1 MGHVK
6 TMFAIAFILG
16 GCASP
21 SIQYL
26 GVEPHHVAVGGM
38 DFKIYQIGENLQVIR
53 VNAGRPP
60 GRSEFRILV
69 MRAIEQAT
77 GCEVDRDSLEGD
89 FNLVNGVV
97 EC

>member
-1 MGHVK
+1 MGHFK
-6 TMFAIAFILG
+6 TMFTVAFILG

-26 GVEPHHVAVGGM
+26 GVEPQQVAVGGM
-38 DFKIYQIGENLQVIR
+38 DFKIYQIGENVQVIR

-60 GRSEFRILV
+60 GGSEFRILV
-69 MRAIEQAT
+69 IRAIEQAT

-89 FNLVNGVV
+89 FNLVDGVV
-97 EC
+97 AC

>member
-1 MGHVK
+1 
-6 TMFAIAFILG
+6 MFAVAFILG

-26 GVEPHHVAVGGM
+26 GVEPQQVAVGGM
-38 DFKIYQIGENLQVIR
+38 DFQIYQIGENVQVVR
-53 VNAGRPP
+53 VNTGRPP

-69 MRAIEQAT
+69 IRAIEQAT
-77 GCEVDRDSLEGD
+77 GCKMDRDSLEGD
-89 FNLVNGVV
+89 FNLVNGIV